1 MMQSQITSRPRYS
14 ELVAE
19 DTAGA
24 HLLIVEGDTLA
35 AGQVAAL
42 AAAFAPVVARLQT
55 WLVSAP
61 ATALAPGKVCKL
73 QSVEEAT
80 AALKH
85 MDEGF
90 GIADRLYLQGTE
102 PFMWMLAAAA
112 TRAGLSPTQIRMQ
125 HAGSLKRRVW
135 CTHCHQ
141 TTENVT
147 TNIATCA
154 GCGRELLVR
163 DHFSRRL
170 GAFMGVMVDAEAP
183 GEVPQREEVFP

>member
-24 HLLIVEGDTLA
+24 HLLIVEGEALA
-35 AGQVAAL
+35 AGQMAVL
-42 AAAFAPVVARLQT
+42 AAAFAPVAARLQT

-61 ATALAPGKVCKL
+61 ETALAPGRVRKL
-73 QSVEEAT
+73 QTVEEAV
-80 AALKH
+80 AALETL
-85 MDEGF
+85 DAGF
-90 GIADRLYLQGTE
+90 GVADRLYLRGTE
-102 PFMWMLAAAA
+102 PFMWSLATAAG
-112 TRAGLSPTQIRMQ
+112 RAGLSPTQIRMQ